1 MEDGPWL
8 VKTPVIPRGPWD
20 GARMVKGNLLVGH
33 PGFTWRLP
41 WVLPS
46 GYDIHS
52 LPWNIDGPNRNR
64 RFTYLKW
71 WIFPWRTVK

>member
-33 PGFTWRLP
+33 PGFA
-41 WVLPS
+41 WVLH
-46 GYDIHS
+46 GFI
-52 LPWNIDGPNRNR
+52 NGNFRI
-64 RFTYLKW
+64 LKW
-71 WIFPWRTVK
+71 KYFSTI